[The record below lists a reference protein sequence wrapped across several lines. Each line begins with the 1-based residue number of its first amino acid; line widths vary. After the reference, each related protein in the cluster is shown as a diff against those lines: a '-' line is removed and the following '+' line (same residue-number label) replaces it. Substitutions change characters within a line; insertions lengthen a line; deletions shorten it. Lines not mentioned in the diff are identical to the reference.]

1 MQFSFNSA
9 ADSIILSEN
18 QYLTMNNFLIRL
30 ILSAL
35 AVFICATVL
44 PGAHVDGFLIAIVVA
59 AVLAILNVLV
69 KPILV
74 ILTIPIT
81 VVTLGLFLLV
91 INTLLVL
98 LADWLIPGFEVDT
111 FWWALVF
118 SVLLSLINS
127 IFGGLNESKKY

>member
-1 MQFSFNSA
+1 
-9 ADSIILSEN
+9 
-18 QYLTMNNFLIRL
+18 MNNFLIRL

-35 AVFICATVL
+35 AVFICATIL

-59 AVLAILNVLV
+59 AVLAILNVLI

-81 VVTLGLFLLV
+81 FLTLGLFLLV
-91 INTLLVL
+91 INTILILLV
-98 LADWLIPGFEVDT
+98 DWLVPGFEVDG

-118 SVLLSLINS
+118 SVLLSLINA
-127 IFGGLNESKKY
+127 IFGGLNESK

>member
-1 MQFSFNSA
+1 MNSF
-9 ADSIILSEN
+9 I
-18 QYLTMNNFLIRL
+18 IRL

-59 AVLAILNVLV
+59 GVLAILNVLV

-81 VVTLGLFLLV
+81 FLTLGLFLLV
-91 INTLLVL
+91 INTILILLV
-98 LADWLIPGFEVDT
+98 DWLVPGFTVDG
-111 FWWALVF
+111 FWWALIF
-118 SVLLSLINS
+118 SILLSLVNA
-127 IFGGLNESKKY
+127 IFSGLNEKK

>member
-1 MQFSFNSA
+1 
-9 ADSIILSEN
+9 
-18 QYLTMNNFLIRL
+18 MNNFLIKL
-30 ILSAL
+30 GLSAL

-81 VVTLGLFLLV
+81 IVTLGLFLLV

-98 LADWLIPGFEVDT
+98 LADWLIPGFSVDN

-118 SVLLSLINS
+118 SVLLSIINS
-127 IFGGLNESKKY
+127 VFGGMKDSK

>member
-1 MQFSFNSA
+1 
-9 ADSIILSEN
+9 
-18 QYLTMNNFLIRL
+18 MNILIRL
-30 ILSAL
+30 LISAL

-44 PGAHVDGFLIAIVVA
+44 PGADVDGFMIAIVVA
-59 AVLAILNVLV
+59 AVLAVLNLLV

-81 VVTLGLFLLV
+81 ILTLGLFLLV

-98 LADWLIPGFEVDT
+98 LADYLVPGFAVDG

-118 SVLLSLINS
+118 SILLSIINS
-127 IFGGLNESKKY
+127 VFGVLGKD

>member
-1 MQFSFNSA
+1 
-9 ADSIILSEN
+9 
-18 QYLTMNNFLIRL
+18 MNNFVIR
-30 ILSAL
+30 ILLSGL

-59 AVLAILNVLV
+59 VILALLNLLV

-81 VVTLGLFLLV
+81 IFTLGLFLLV
-91 INTLLVL
+91 INTILIL
-98 LADWLIPGFEVDT
+98 LADWLVPGFTVDG

-118 SVLLSLINS
+118 SILLSIVNS
-127 IFGGLNESKKY
+127 LFGGVSESK

>member
-1 MQFSFNSA
+1 
-9 ADSIILSEN
+9 
-18 QYLTMNNFLIRL
+18 MNNFLIRL

-59 AVLAILNVLV
+59 GVLAILNVLV

-81 VVTLGLFLLV
+81 FLTLGLFLLV
-91 INTLLVL
+91 INTILILLV
-98 LADWLIPGFEVDT
+98 DWLVPGFTVDG
-111 FWWALVF
+111 FWWALLF
-118 SVLLSLINS
+118 SILLSLVNA
-127 IFGGLNESKKY
+127 IFGGLNEKK

>member
-1 MQFSFNSA
+1 
-9 ADSIILSEN
+9 
-18 QYLTMNNFLIRL
+18 MNNFLIRL

-59 AVLAILNVLV
+59 GVLAILNVLV

-81 VVTLGLFLLV
+81 FLTLGLFLLV
-91 INTLLVL
+91 INTILILMV
-98 LADWLIPGFEVDT
+98 DWLVPGFTVDG
-111 FWWALVF
+111 FWWALLF
-118 SVLLSLINS
+118 SILLSLVNA
-127 IFGGLNESKKY
+127 IFGGLNEKK

>member
-1 MQFSFNSA
+1 
-9 ADSIILSEN
+9 
-18 QYLTMNNFLIRL
+18 MNNFIIRL

-35 AVFICATVL
+35 AVFICATIL

-59 AVLAILNVLV
+59 GVLAILNVLI

-81 VVTLGLFLLV
+81 FLTLGLFLLV
-91 INTLLVL
+91 INTILILMV
-98 LADWLIPGFEVDT
+98 DWLVPGFEVDG

-118 SVLLSLINS
+118 SILLALINA
-127 IFGGLNESKKY
+127 IFGGLNESK

>member
-1 MQFSFNSA
+1 
-9 ADSIILSEN
+9 
-18 QYLTMNNFLIRL
+18 MNNFLIRL
-30 ILSAL
+30 VLSAI

-59 AVLAILNVLV
+59 GVLALLNVIL

-81 VVTLGLFLLV
+81 FVTFGLFLLV
-91 INTLLVL
+91 INTILVL
-98 LADWLIPGFEVDT
+98 LADWLIPGFTDDS

-118 SVLLSLINS
+118 SILLSLINS
-127 IFGGLNESKKY
+127 VFGGLNESK